1 MSSQDKALKFL
12 LELGDPALRR
22 TPAELLEHGLRTA
35 LALTDGDAAVVLSPT
50 ARRGERIVLYAGSAA
65 TALLPPAAERS
76 AVAGTLAADPLP
88 ILVADLAAESPL
100 QATDT
105 CPGVEAG
112 PAMFV
117 AVRQRDP
124 VPGYLAVYRR
134 RARARFNIADT
145 RSMVLLAASLGS
157 ALEIVRLSSGAEK
170 LALSD
175 DLTQVYNARFLRSA
189 LKRELRRASRFAQE
203 LSVVLAEVDQ
213 YETWCETNGELKG
226 SVLLKEVAGLL
237 AQQVRSFD
245 LMTRFGGAQFM
256 LVLPQTGRKGAM
268 EVAERM
274 RASVEANAFSSSQ
287 PGRVTASFGVASYP
301 KEGAEVPALI
311 ASAERAL
318 ARAREHGANRVESA
332 LDRAA

>member
-12 LELGDPALRR
+12 LDLGDPTLRR
-22 TPAELLEHGLRTA
+22 TPAELLEHALRTV
-35 LALTDGDAAVVLSPT
+35 LVLTDGDAAVVLSPT
-50 ARRGERIVLYAGSAA
+50 SRRGERTVLYSGSAA
-65 TALLPPAAERS
+65 TALLPPAAEPS
-76 AVAGTLAADPLP
+76 LVAATLAAEPLP
-88 ILVADLAAESPL
+88 ILVADLAAETPL
-100 QATDT
+100 MATDA

-145 RSMVLLAASLGS
+145 RSMVLLAASLGG
-157 ALEIVRLSSGAEK
+157 ALEIVRLSSGTEK
-170 LALSD
+170 LTLSD

-189 LKRELRRASRFAQE
+189 LKRELRRASRFGQE
-203 LSVVLAEVDQ
+203 LSVVLAEIDG
-213 YETWCETNGELKG
+213 YETWCEQHGELKG

-256 LVLPQTGRKGAM
+256 FVLPQTGWQGAV

-274 RASVEANAFSSSQ
+274 RASIEGHAFSSSQ
-287 PGRVTASFGVASYP
+287 ARGVTASFGVASFP
-301 KEGAEVPALI
+301 REGAEVPALI
-311 ASAERAL
+311 ASSERAL
-318 ARAREHGANRVESA
+318 ARARQQGANRVESA